1 MEQTNKEPQNKIK
14 KFQCKAMQR
23 MMYKKNKTVQNNY
36 KKNLKILKFPNL
48 IHFKI
53 FLFMSQI
60 ETNIKPEESFT

>member
-23 MMYKKNKTVQNNY
+23 MMYKKNQTVQNNY

-48 IHFKI
+48 IHF
-53 FLFMSQI
+53 
-60 ETNIKPEESFT
+60 